1 MRRALAVCALT
12 ALLVTLP
19 RPAGAA
25 HQTMVLPTLLG
36 EYHLTYDTL
45 RVTEAELKP
54 LVILSPHLAGWDSIA
69 VTPRLERC
77 VVGEKDYLDCRDRS
91 VRSPTFLWN
100 ARVNLKRG
108 AATLDSLRK
117 LRTPVELDPVVT
129 WLQASLSFSLWLEET
144 KLEFYQTG
152 DVSVLRRQYG
162 ELDPDRGCGD
172 ALAQIERTL
181 KTAAVQYDMVVL
193 PWHNCVNALF
203 RRRLG
208 DYPMTAWQRFLSKWD
223 IQERFVELL
232 PQASGR

>member
-1 MRRALAVCALT
+1 MLRTLVIAAVVLGVP
-12 ALLVTLP
+12 LV
-19 RPAGAA
+19 AGAA

-36 EYHLTYDTL
+36 EYHLTFDNRT
-45 RVTEAELKP
+45 VTEADLKP
-54 LVILSPHLAGWDSIA
+54 LVILSPHLAGWSSIA

-77 VVGEKDYLDCRDRS
+77 VVGETEYLDCRDRS

-108 AATLDSLRK
+108 AAMLDNLRAM
-117 LRTPVELDPVVT
+117 RAPVELDPVVT
-129 WLQASLSFSLWLEET
+129 WLQSSLAFSLWLEET

-152 DVSVLRRQYG
+152 DMNVLRQRYG
-162 ELDPDRGCGD
+162 EMDPGRGCAA
-172 ALAQIERTL
+172 ALEQVQRGV
-181 KTAAVQYDMVVL
+181 TANNAQYDMVVL
-193 PWHNCVNALF
+193 PWHNCVNDLF

-208 DYPMTAWQRFLSKWD
+208 DYPIVAWQRFLTMWG